1 MIYGLI
7 FIFYTEDVN
16 DGQFQFIEG
25 SHTWSGKKAY
35 SDYSVNQYRITPSEI
50 DINNITHDSKIN
62 PDMIKLDQVYEKT
75 LSLIKK

>member
-1 MIYGLI
+1 MLD
-7 FIFYTEDVN
+7 TPR
-16 DGQFQFIEG
+16 
-25 SHTWSGKKAY
+25 AY
-35 SDYSVNQYRITPSEI
+35 SDNSVNQYRITPSEI